1 MQAKALICD
10 ESQLFTL
17 ADVTLSDPTARQ
29 VVVRALCSGV
39 SIGTEIRVVR
49 NQINWGPYP
58 LCNGYQAVGIV
69 EYVGN
74 DVDEFN
80 VGEKVYYRD
89 NQPMTLPDGQTVSPT
104 LGTHASHALIDPNNT
119 ACLTLLPPGVGE
131 DVASLFVMPGTGLQG
146 VDMANV
152 HVGDSVIVHGL
163 GLIGLG
169 VVAASRHRGA
179 YIIAIDL
186 DAQRLDIAHKL
197 GADHLIDASQQDA
210 KEAVQDLLGDGADIV
225 FEATGVPACVDL
237 AADLCKPEEKL
248 VLIGNYGRAPLS
260 YHFLPIHGKR
270 LTVFYPSDA
279 LPHHQIA
286 VLRNMATDM
295 LPWHHVITHHLAP
308 AETPSFYT
316 ALNRGET
323 KGVVGAVIKW
333 S

>member
-10 ESQLFTL
+10 ESQSFTL
-17 ADVTLSDPTARQ
+17 ADVALPDPTAHQ
-29 VVVRALCSGV
+29 VVVRALYSGI
-39 SIGTEIRVVR
+39 SIGTEIRVIR
-49 NQINWGPYP
+49 NQIDWGPYP

-69 EYVGN
+69 EYVGH
-74 DVDEFN
+74 DVDEFKI
-80 VGEKVYYRD
+80 GEKVYYRD
-89 NQPMTLPDGQTVSPT
+89 NQPMTLSDGQVVSPT

-119 ACLTLLPPGVGE
+119 ACLALLPAGVDE

-179 YIIAIDL
+179 YVVAIDL
-186 DAQRLDIAHKL
+186 DTQRLDIARKL
-197 GADHLIDASQQDA
+197 GADQLIDASQQNT
-210 KEAVQDLLGDGADIV
+210 KEAVRELLDDGANVV
-225 FEATGVPACVDL
+225 FEATGVPTCVDL

-260 YHFLPIHGKR
+260 YHFIPIHGKR

-279 LPHHQIA
+279 LLHHQIA
-286 VLRNMATDM
+286 VLRNMATGV
-295 LPWHHVITHHLAP
+295 LPWHHVLTHHLVP
-308 AETPSFYT
+308 AEAPSFYD
-316 ALNRGET
+316 ALNRGEA